1 MTGNTSLKLADF
13 IKTTEELKKPSDK
26 SDLIMAFRVF
36 DPENKGYVEVKEMKR
51 AFMRLKDIPKEEIEN
66 IFEEANLQDNRHIYF
81 DG

>member
-1 MTGNTSLKLADF
+1 
-13 IKTTEELKKPSDK
+13 
-26 SDLIMAFRVF
+26 MAFRVF

-51 AFMRLKDIPKEEIEN
+51 AFMRLKDIPKEVIEN